1 MHCQDIDECTESN
14 ACPPPGV
21 CENSFGAF
29 ICTCPPGYKLN
40 ALGDACL
47 DIDECQENEDFCTNG
62 ICQNV
67 PGSAKCQCPSGWK
80 LSPDRSK
87 CLDVRLDACFNDAI
101 CTISRPRNMTRQNC
115 CCSYG
120 KSWGKQS
127 CEACPAEG
135 KTRGIE
141 SDPKKNRNAFQGNI
155 NKKSL
160 TFARSS

>member
-1 MHCQDIDECTESN
+1 MLLFFLLHLKGMHCQDIDECTESN

-29 ICTCPPGYKLN
+29 LCTCPPGYKLN

-47 DIDECQENEDFCTNG
+47 DIDECQENDDFCTNG

-101 CTISRPRNMTRQNC
+101 CTVSRPRNMTRQNC

-141 SDPKKNRNAFQGNI
+141 SDPKKIRNA
-155 NKKSL
+155 L
-160 TFARSS
+160 